1 MKDTK
6 FSRLLDRLVVVLVI
20 FQLFLIGAMTVS
32 VISITR
38 DTRKAL
44 QGTENTTVQTEPTM
58 VADSLQV
65 AAPIVKEKVV
75 HQDAIADNSPT
86 IISIILT
93 LITLC
98 VTLSIVIPYVQ
109 GKTMTEGKI
118 REVAS
123 EYYRDAFAAIER
135 NHQAVME
142 DSIWEDAH
150 HARMI
155 AYLLLKSNDVNDKV
169 WSIGWASKSL
179 LRYLKLTRK
188 FPDRYGDNNYHVNDF
203 IKKSIDYLKEADQ
216 VLSTTEIK
224 NRKKE
229 VLRAFS
235 DLSLATFLAQENDCF
250 PDLDSLLKNVYDQL
264 VALSISPSEIGA
276 SLYKH
281 KRQKD
286 GEDLTQFWRWSEKW
300 LKNHNCEISLG

>member
-1 MKDTK
+1 MKDTI
-6 FSRLLDRLVVVLVI
+6 FSRILDCLVI
-20 FQLFLIGAMTVS
+20 VIAIAQLFLIVSLTVN
-32 VISITR
+32 VISITN
-38 DTRKAL
+38 DSRKAL
-44 QGTENTTVQTEPTM
+44 SRTENTTVQTEPTM
-58 VADSLQV
+58 VSDSLQTAV
-65 AAPIVKEKVV
+65 PIVEGKVV
-75 HQDAIADNSPT
+75 HQNAIADNSPT

-98 VTLSIVIPYVQ
+98 VTLSIVIPYIQ

-203 IKKSIDYLKEADQ
+203 IKKCIDYLKEADK
-216 VLSTTEIK
+216 VLSGTEVK

-229 VLRAFS
+229 ALRAFS
-235 DLSLATFLAQENDCF
+235 DLSLATYLAQENDCL
-250 PDLDSLLKNVYDQL
+250 PDLDALLKKVYDQL

-286 GEDLTQFWRWSEKW
+286 GEDLTRFWRWAEKW

>member
-188 FPDRYGDNNYHVNDF
+188 FPDRYGDNKYHVDDF
-203 IKKSIDYLKEADQ
+203 IKKCIDYLKEAEK
-216 VLSTTEIK
+216 VLSGTEVK

-229 VLRAFS
+229 ALRAFS
-235 DLSLATFLAQENDCF
+235 DLSLATYLAQENDHF

-264 VALSISPSEIGA
+264 VKLSISPSEIGA

>member
-1 MKDTK
+1 MKDTF
-6 FSRLLDRLVVVLVI
+6 FSRILDCLVI
-20 FQLFLIGAMTVS
+20 VIAIAQLFLIVALTVN
-32 VISITR
+32 VISIANDSRT
-38 DTRKAL
+38 AL
-44 QGTENTTVQTEPTM
+44 QRTENTTVQTEPTM
-58 VADSLQV
+58 VADSLQT
-65 AAPIVKEKVV
+65 ATPIVKEKVV
-75 HQDAIADNSPT
+75 HQNAIADNSPT

-188 FPDRYGDNNYHVNDF
+188 FPDRYGDNKYHVDDF
-203 IKKSIDYLKEADQ
+203 IKKCIDYLKEADK
-216 VLSTTEIK
+216 VLSGTEVK

-229 VLRAFS
+229 ALRAFS
-235 DLSLATFLAQENDCF
+235 DLSLATYLAQENDHF
-250 PDLDSLLKNVYDQL
+250 PELDSLLKNVYDQL
-264 VALSISPSEIGA
+264 VKLSISPSEIGA

-286 GEDLTQFWRWSEKW
+286 GGDLTQFWRWSEKW

>member
-75 HQDAIADNSPT
+75 HQGAIADNSPT

-188 FPDRYGDNNYHVNDF
+188 FPDRYGDNKYHVDDF
-203 IKKSIDYLKEADQ
+203 IKKCIDYLKEAEK
-216 VLSTTEIK
+216 VLSGTEVK

-229 VLRAFS
+229 ALRAFS
-235 DLSLATFLAQENDCF
+235 DLSLATYLAQENDHF

-264 VALSISPSEIGA
+264 VKLSISPSEIGA